1 MKIKKTVFSGLLF
14 LGISLP
20 VFGQLNPYKYVVVP
34 THFEDYRKSNQYQT
48 STVIKYLF
56 TELKVPAVY
65 DTQQPT
71 ELKIDPCL
79 GAYVR
84 LIDTSGMFLTRVQV
98 QLVDC
103 EGKVVVE
110 TLEGTSKLKDYND
123 AYKEALRNAFIS
135 FDGLAY
141 QYQPKPKQ
149 VTESVNPVTENS
161 GGVERESNVVTD
173 STENALSSSET
184 ELDTKAENS
193 VSANQVLIQTKE
205 LLYAQPIENGFQL
218 IDNKPSVRM
227 ILVNTSKP
235 DIFLVIVNG
244 VSQGTVFKEGDKWI
258 HESLDG
264 TALKR
269 DILQIKF

>member
-1 MKIKKTVFSGLLF
+1 
-14 LGISLP
+14 
-20 VFGQLNPYKYVVVP
+20 
-34 THFEDYRKSNQYQT
+34 
-48 STVIKYLF
+48 
-56 TELKVPAVY
+56 
-65 DTQQPT
+65 
-71 ELKIDPCL
+71 
-79 GAYVR
+79 
-84 LIDTSGMFLTRVQV
+84 MFLTRVQV

-103 EGKVVVE
+103 EGMIVTE
-110 TLEGTSKLKDYND
+110 TFEGTSKLKDYND
-123 AYKEALRNAFIS
+123 AYKEALKNAFDS
-135 FDGLAY
+135 FSGITY

-149 VTESVNPVTENS
+149 VAESVNPVTENS

-184 ELDTKAENS
+184 ELETKAENS

>member
-1 MKIKKTVFSGLLF
+1 MKTACSVLLF
-14 LGISLP
+14 LVLSTP

-34 THFEDYRKSNQYQT
+34 THFEDFRKSNQYQT

-71 ELKIDPCL
+71 DLKIEPCL

-84 LIDTSGMFLTRVQV
+84 LVDSSGMFLTRVQI

-103 EGKVVVE
+103 EGMMVTE
-110 TLEGTSKLKDYND
+110 TFEGTSKLKDYND
-123 AYKEALRNAFIS
+123 AYKEALQNAFDS
-135 FDGLAY
+135 FSGITY
-141 QYQPKPKQ
+141 HYQPKTKQ
-149 VTESVNPVTENS
+149 VTESVNPVTEYR
-161 GGVERESNVVTD
+161 GGVERESDAVRD
-173 STENALSSSET
+173 ATENVLSSSET
-184 ELDTKAENS
+184 ALESRAENS
-193 VSANQVLIQTKE
+193 VLANQELIQTSE

-235 DIFLVIVNG
+235 DIFLVLVNG
-244 VSQGTVFKEGDKWI
+244 VSQGTVFKEEDKWI